1 MGRASIAAATAWRV
15 NDDEGALMIDPITG
29 ATAVANIVS
38 LLADF
43 VASRRLGQAPSTE
56 DFMQWL
62 RDTGRTDVVDAISR
76 SHQSTISLKAIFNEK
91 SDEILRRLQ
100 DLDSQL
106 ARVAAAFGPI
116 GELALAMRPE
126 ARLSDGAVEVLVAM
140 ERAGAGMAIE
150 AKDLGG
156 PTLVFDANSI
166 NFAPRDSRFYE
177 DDIAMLVESGM
188 LRQSWNRSGGR
199 VFHITRQGAQFA
211 RSVLHA
217 ADDIAAE
224 E

>member
-1 MGRASIAAATAWRV
+1 
-15 NDDEGALMIDPITG
+15 MIDPITG

-43 VASRRLGQAPSTE
+43 VASRRHGQAPSTE
-56 DFMQWL
+56 DFLQWL
-62 RDTGRTDVVDAISR
+62 RDTDRTDVVDAISR
-76 SHQSTISLKAIFNEK
+76 SNQSTISLKAIFNEK

-116 GELALAMRPE
+116 GELALALRPE

-156 PTLVFDANSI
+156 VALVFDANSI
-166 NFAPRDSRFYE
+166 NFVPQDRRFYE
-177 DDIAMLVESGM
+177 DDIAILVEAGM
-188 LRQSWNRSGGR
+188 LRQSLNRSGIR
-199 VFHITRQGAQFA
+199 VFHITRQGAQFG
-211 RSVLHA
+211 RSLLLTSDDDGA
-217 ADDIAAE
+217 AQ
-224 E
+224 